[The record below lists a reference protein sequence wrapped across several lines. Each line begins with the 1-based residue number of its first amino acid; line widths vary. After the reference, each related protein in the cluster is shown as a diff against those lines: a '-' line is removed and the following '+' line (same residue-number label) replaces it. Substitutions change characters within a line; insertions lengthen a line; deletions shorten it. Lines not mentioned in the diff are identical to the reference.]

1 MNELKKLGLTALA
14 GSLVATSAYAGA
26 VDVTGGASITYK
38 SEDADEVS
46 GNPFTMGR
54 GITFSGGGEMDNGW
68 NVNMF
73 YIMDDAAFSSSG
85 ISIDMGDAG
94 TAYFDNGTA
103 STGIQSMKDKI
114 PVAGAE
120 QAYDDM
126 SGDGE
131 GLTSFPTSGTL
142 GYKTTAMGYTV
153 SVAYNK
159 NGSTTTGGAVG
170 GTAGQHES
178 SHSVAISGTVADG
191 VEAGL
196 GWADV
201 SGNGADKD
209 TTQMTTYVKYA
220 MGGATMAAQYTDLQQ
235 PAGTNDIDSLGYGIT
250 FAVNE
255 NLSVGLSRLD
265 VNYNDSSKS
274 DQSSTGLG
282 ASYTMGS
289 MSIKGTSANTD
300 SAAGASG
307 TDDKHTEI
315 VLSFAF

>member
-1 MNELKKLGLTALA
+1 MNNLKKLGLTALA
-14 GSLVATSAYAGA
+14 GSLVATSAYAGSL
-26 VDVTGGASITYK
+26 DVTGGASIKYT
-38 SEDADEVS
+38 SEDSDEVS

-94 TAYFDNGTA
+94 TAYFDNGSA

-126 SGDGE
+126 TGDGE

-142 GYKTTAMGYTV
+142 GYKTTVSGYTV
-153 SVAYNK
+153 SAAYNK
-159 NGSTTTGGAVG
+159 NGSTSTGGAVS
-170 GTAGQHES
+170 ANHES
-178 SHSVAISGTVADG
+178 STSLAVSGTVADG
-191 VEAGL
+191 LEAGL
-196 GWADV
+196 GWGNV
-201 SGNGADKD
+201 SGAGDSNR
-209 TTQMTTYVKYA
+209 QMTTYAKYSSEV
-220 MGGATMAAQYTDLQQ
+220 GATLAVQYTELEQ
-235 PAGTNDIDSLGYGIT
+235 PAGTNDISSVGYGIT
-250 FAVNE
+250 FAVND

-265 VNYNDSSKS
+265 VDYSTATKS
-274 DQSSTGLG
+274 DQESTGIG
-282 ASYTMGS
+282 ASYTAGS
-289 MSIKGTSANTD
+289 MAIKGSTSTTD
-300 SAAGASG
+300 SAAGTSG
-307 TDDKHTEI
+307 SDDKHTEI

>member
-26 VDVTGGASITYK
+26 VDVTGGASITYQ
-38 SEDADEVS
+38 SEDSDEVS

-85 ISIDMGDAG
+85 ISIDMGDSG
-94 TAYFDNGTA
+94 TMYFDNGTA
-103 STGIQSMKDKI
+103 STGVQSIKDMI

-131 GLTSFPTSGTL
+131 GLVSFPTLGTL
-142 GYKTTAMGYTV
+142 GYKTTVSDYTV

-159 NGSTTTGGAVG
+159 NGSTSTGGA
-170 GTAGQHES
+170 AASHES
-178 SHSVAISGTVADG
+178 SHSIAVTGTIADG
-191 VEAGL
+191 VSAGL
-196 GWADV
+196 GWGDV
-201 SGNGADKD
+201 SGAGADQSE
-209 TTQMTTYVKYA
+209 TQMTTYVKYA
-220 MGGATMAAQYTDLQQ
+220 MGGATMAVQYTDLDK
-235 PAGTNDIDSLGYGIT
+235 PAGTNDINSLGYGVT

-255 NLSVGLSRLD
+255 NLSIGISRLD
-265 VNYNDSSKS
+265 VDYNTTSKS
-274 DQSSTGLG
+274 DQSSTGIG

-289 MSIKGTSANTD
+289 MSIKGSTSETD
-300 SAAGASG
+300 DAAGSSG
-307 TDDKHTEI
+307 DNDKHTEI
-315 VLSFAF
+315 TLSFAF

>member
-1 MNELKKLGLTALA
+1 MNNLKKLGLTALA
-14 GSLVATSAYAGA
+14 GSLVATSAYAGTL
-26 VDVTGGASITYK
+26 DVTGGASITYQ
-38 SEDADEVS
+38 SQDSDEVT

-54 GITFSGGGEMDNGW
+54 GITFTGGGEMDNGW

-114 PVAGAE
+114 PTAGAE

-131 GLTSFPTSGTL
+131 GLSSFPTSGTL
-142 GYKTTAMGYTV
+142 GYKTTISDYTV

-159 NGSTTTGGAVG
+159 NGSTSTGGA
-170 GTAGQHES
+170 TTLQSTS
-178 SHSVAISGTVADG
+178 STSVAVSGTVSDG
-191 VEAGL
+191 LEAGL

-201 SGNGADKD
+201 SGTGANND
-209 TTQMTTYVKYA
+209 TKQMTTYAKYSSEV
-220 MGGATMAAQYTDLQQ
+220 GATVAVQYTDLQQ
-235 PAGTNDIDSLGYGIT
+235 PAGTNDIDSLGYGVT
-250 FAVNE
+250 FAVND
-255 NLSVGLSRLD
+255 NFSVGISRLD
-265 VNYNDSSKS
+265 VNYNSSAKS

-289 MSIKGTSANTD
+289 MAIKGSTANTD
-300 SAAGASG
+300 SAAGTSG
-307 TDDKHTEI
+307 ADDKHTEI

>member
-1 MNELKKLGLTALA
+1 MNNLKKLGLTALA
-14 GSLVATSAYAGA
+14 GSLVATSAYAGSL
-26 VDVTGGASITYK
+26 DVTGGASITYK
-38 SEDADEVS
+38 SEDTDEVT

-114 PVAGAE
+114 PTAGAE

-131 GLTSFPTSGTL
+131 GLSSFPTSGTL
-142 GYKTTAMGYTV
+142 GYKTTISDYTV

-159 NGSTTTGGAVG
+159 NGSTSTGGA
-170 GTAGQHES
+170 TTLQSTS
-178 SHSVAISGTVADG
+178 STSVAVSGTVSDG
-191 VEAGL
+191 LEAGL

-201 SGNGADKD
+201 SGTGANND
-209 TTQMTTYVKYA
+209 TKQMTTYAKYSSEV
-220 MGGATMAAQYTDLQQ
+220 GATVAVQYTDLQQ
-235 PAGTNDIDSLGYGIT
+235 PAGTNDIDSLGYGVT
-250 FAVNE
+250 FAVND
-255 NLSVGLSRLD
+255 NFSVGISRLD
-265 VNYNDSSKS
+265 VNYNSSAKS

-289 MSIKGTSANTD
+289 MAIKGSTANTD
-300 SAAGASG
+300 SAAGTSG
-307 TDDKHTEI
+307 ADDKHTEI

>member
-1 MNELKKLGLTALA
+1 MNNLKKLGLTALA
-14 GSLVATSAYAGA
+14 GSLVATSAYAGTL
-26 VDVTGGASITYK
+26 DVTGGASIKYV
-38 SEDADEVS
+38 SEDTDEVS

-142 GYKTTAMGYTV
+142 GYKTTFNGYTV
-153 SVAYNK
+153 SAAYNK
-159 NGSTTTGGAVG
+159 NGSTSTGGEVSG
-170 GTAGQHES
+170 SHES
-178 SHSVAISGTVADG
+178 STSVAVSGTVADG
-191 VEAGL
+191 LEAGL
-196 GWADV
+196 GWANV
-201 SGNGADKD
+201 SGAGDSNR
-209 TTQMTTYVKYA
+209 QMTTYAKYSSEI
-220 MGGATMAAQYTDLQQ
+220 GATLAVQYTELEQ
-235 PAGTNDIDSLGYGIT
+235 PAGTNDISSVGYGIT
-250 FAVNE
+250 FAVND

-265 VNYNDSSKS
+265 VDYSTATKS
-274 DQSSTGLG
+274 DQESTGIG
-282 ASYTMGS
+282 ASYTAGS
-289 MSIKGTSANTD
+289 MAIKGSTSTTD

>member
-1 MNELKKLGLTALA
+1 MNNLKKLGLTALA
-14 GSLVATSAYAGA
+14 GSLAATSAYAGSL
-26 VDVTGGASITYK
+26 DVTGGASIKYT
-38 SEDADEVS
+38 SHDNDQVT
-46 GNPFTMGR
+46 GNPWTMGR

-103 STGIQSMKDKI
+103 STGIASMKDKI

-126 SGDGE
+126 DGDGE
-131 GLTSFPTSGTL
+131 GLSSFPTSGTL
-142 GYKTTAMGYTV
+142 GYKTTISDYTV

-159 NGSTTTGGAVG
+159 NGSTSTGGA
-170 GTAGQHES
+170 TTLQSTS
-178 SHSVAISGTVADG
+178 STSVAVSGTVSDG
-191 VEAGL
+191 LEAGL

-201 SGNGADKD
+201 SGTGANND
-209 TTQMTTYVKYA
+209 TKQMTTYAKYSSEV
-220 MGGATMAAQYTDLQQ
+220 GATVAVQYTDLQQ
-235 PAGTNDIDSLGYGIT
+235 PAGTNDIDSLGYGVT
-250 FAVNE
+250 FAVND
-255 NLSVGLSRLD
+255 NFSVGISRLD
-265 VNYNDSSKS
+265 VNYNSSAKS

-289 MSIKGTSANTD
+289 MAIKGSTANTD
-300 SAAGASG
+300 SAAGTSG
-307 TDDKHTEI
+307 ADDKHTEI

>member
-26 VDVTGGASITYK
+26 VDVTGGASIKYV

-85 ISIDMGDAG
+85 ISIDMGDSG

-103 STGIQSMKDKI
+103 STGIASMKDKI

-126 SGDGE
+126 DGDGE
-131 GLTSFPTSGTL
+131 GLSSFPTSGTL
-142 GYKTTAMGYTV
+142 GYKTTVAGYTV
-153 SVAYNK
+153 SAAYNK
-159 NGSTTTGGAVG
+159 NGSTSTGGEAG
-170 GTAGQHES
+170 GTSGSHES
-178 SHSVAISGTVADG
+178 SHSIAVTGTIADG
-191 VEAGL
+191 VDAGF
-196 GWADV
+196 GWGDV
-201 SGNGADKD
+201 SGTGADKSE
-209 TTQMTTYVKYA
+209 TQMTTYVKYA
-220 MGGATMAAQYTDLQQ
+220 MGGATMAVQYTDLDK
-235 PAGTNDIDSLGYGIT
+235 PAGTNDISSLGYGVT

-255 NLSVGLSRLD
+255 NLSVGISRLD
-265 VNYNDSSKS
+265 VDYNTSSKS
-274 DQSSTGLG
+274 DQSSTGIG

-289 MSIKGTSANTD
+289 MSIKGSTAETD
-300 SAAGASG
+300 DAAGSSG
-307 TDDKHTEI
+307 SNDKHTEI
-315 VLSFAF
+315 TLSFAF

>member
-26 VDVTGGASITYK
+26 VDVTGGASIKYV

-85 ISIDMGDAG
+85 ISIDMGDSG

-103 STGIQSMKDKI
+103 STGVQSIKDMI

-131 GLTSFPTSGTL
+131 GLVGFPTSGTL
-142 GYKTTAMGYTV
+142 GYKTAVAGYTV
-153 SVAYNK
+153 SAAYNK
-159 NGSTTTGGAVG
+159 NGSTSTGGA
-170 GTAGQHES
+170 AGSHES
-178 SHSVAISGTVADG
+178 SHSIAITGTIADG
-191 VEAGL
+191 VDAGF
-196 GWADV
+196 GWGDV
-201 SGNGADKD
+201 SGAGADQSE
-209 TTQMTTYVKYA
+209 TQMTTYVKYA
-220 MGGATMAAQYTDLQQ
+220 MGGATMAVQYTDLDK
-235 PAGTNDIDSLGYGIT
+235 PAGTNDINSLGYGVT

-255 NLSVGLSRLD
+255 NLSIGISRLD
-265 VNYNDSSKS
+265 VDYNTSTKS
-274 DQSSTGLG
+274 DQSSTGIG

-289 MSIKGTSANTD
+289 MSIKGTSASTD

>member
-1 MNELKKLGLTALA
+1 MNNLKKLGLTALA
-14 GSLVATSAYAGA
+14 GSLVATSAYAGTL
-26 VDVTGGASITYK
+26 DVTGGASITYQ
-38 SEDADEVS
+38 SQDSDEVT

-54 GITFSGGGEMDNGW
+54 GITFTGAGEMDNGW

-114 PVAGAE
+114 PTAGAE

-131 GLTSFPTSGTL
+131 GLSSFPTSGTL
-142 GYKTTAMGYTV
+142 GYKTTISDYTV

-159 NGSTTTGGAVG
+159 NGSTSTGGA
-170 GTAGQHES
+170 TTLQSTS
-178 SHSVAISGTVADG
+178 STSVAVSGTVSDG
-191 VEAGL
+191 LEAGL

-201 SGNGADKD
+201 SGTGANND
-209 TTQMTTYVKYA
+209 TKQMTTYAKYSSEV
-220 MGGATMAAQYTDLQQ
+220 GATVAVQYTDLQQ
-235 PAGTNDIDSLGYGIT
+235 PAGTNDIDSLGYGVT
-250 FAVNE
+250 FAVND
-255 NLSVGLSRLD
+255 NFSVGISRLD
-265 VNYNDSSKS
+265 VNYNSSAKS

-289 MSIKGTSANTD
+289 MAIKGSTANTD
-300 SAAGASG
+300 SAAGTSG
-307 TDDKHTEI
+307 ADDKHTEI

>member
-1 MNELKKLGLTALA
+1 MNNLKKLGLTALA
-14 GSLVATSAYAGA
+14 GSLVATSAYAGTL
-26 VDVTGGASITYK
+26 DVTGGASVTYQ
-38 SEDADEVS
+38 SQDSDEVT

-54 GITFSGGGEMDNGW
+54 GITFTGGGEMDNGW

-114 PVAGAE
+114 PTAGAE

-131 GLTSFPTSGTL
+131 GLVSFPTSGTL
-142 GYKTTAMGYTV
+142 GYKTSVAGYTV
-153 SVAYNK
+153 SAAYNK
-159 NGSTTTGGAVG
+159 NGSTSTGGVVS
-170 GTAGQHES
+170 TAHES
-178 SHSVAISGTVADG
+178 STSIAVSGTVADG
-191 VEAGL
+191 LEAGI
-196 GWADV
+196 GWGNI
-201 SGNGADKD
+201 SGATETNR
-209 TTQMTTYVKYA
+209 QMTTYAKYSSEV
-220 MGGATMAAQYTDLQQ
+220 GATIAVQYTELAQV
-235 PAGTNDIDSLGYGIT
+235 AGTNDIDSLGYGVT
-250 FAVNE
+250 FAVND
-255 NLSVGLSRLD
+255 NLSVGLSKLD
-265 VNYNDSSKS
+265 VGYNTATKS
-274 DQSSTGLG
+274 DQESTGIG

-289 MSIKGTSANTD
+289 MAIKGSTSTTD
-300 SAAGASG
+300 SALGASG

>member
-1 MNELKKLGLTALA
+1 MNNLKKLGLTALA
-14 GSLVATSAYAGA
+14 GSLVATSAYAGTL
-26 VDVTGGASITYK
+26 DVTGGASIKYV
-38 SEDADEVS
+38 SEDTDEVS

-142 GYKTTAMGYTV
+142 GYKTTVSGYTV
-153 SVAYNK
+153 SAAYNK
-159 NGSTTTGGAVG
+159 NGSTSTGGAVS
-170 GTAGQHES
+170 TNHES
-178 SHSVAISGTVADG
+178 STSLAVSGTVADG
-191 VEAGL
+191 LEAGL
-196 GWADV
+196 GWGNV
-201 SGNGADKD
+201 SGAGDSNR
-209 TTQMTTYVKYA
+209 QMTTYAKYSSEV
-220 MGGATMAAQYTDLQQ
+220 GATLAVQYTELEQ
-235 PAGTNDIDSLGYGIT
+235 PAGTNDISSVGYGIT
-250 FAVNE
+250 FAVND

-265 VNYNDSSKS
+265 VDYNTATKS
-274 DQSSTGLG
+274 DQESTGIG
-282 ASYTMGS
+282 ASYTAGS
-289 MSIKGTSANTD
+289 MAIKGSTSTTD
-300 SAAGASG
+300 SAAGTSG
-307 TDDKHTEI
+307 SDDKHTEI

>member
-1 MNELKKLGLTALA
+1 MNNLKKLGLTALA
-14 GSLVATSAYAGA
+14 GSLVATSAYAGTL
-26 VDVTGGASITYK
+26 DVTGGASIKYV
-38 SEDADEVS
+38 SEDTDEVS

-142 GYKTTAMGYTV
+142 GYKTTVSGYTV
-153 SVAYNK
+153 SAAYNK
-159 NGSTTTGGAVG
+159 NGSTSTGGAVS
-170 GTAGQHES
+170 ANHES
-178 SHSVAISGTVADG
+178 STSLAVSGTVADG
-191 VEAGL
+191 LEAGL
-196 GWADV
+196 GWGNV
-201 SGNGADKD
+201 SGAGDSNR
-209 TTQMTTYVKYA
+209 QMTTYAKYSSEV
-220 MGGATMAAQYTDLQQ
+220 GATLAVQYTELEQ
-235 PAGTNDIDSLGYGIT
+235 PAGTNDISSVGYGIT
-250 FAVNE
+250 FAVND

-265 VNYNDSSKS
+265 VDYSTATKS
-274 DQSSTGLG
+274 DQESTGIG
-282 ASYTMGS
+282 ASYTAGS
-289 MSIKGTSANTD
+289 MAIKGSTSTTD
-300 SAAGASG
+300 SAAGTSG
-307 TDDKHTEI
+307 SDDKHTEI

>member
-1 MNELKKLGLTALA
+1 MNNLKKLGLTALA
-14 GSLVATSAYAGA
+14 GSLVATSAYAGTL
-26 VDVTGGASITYK
+26 DVTGGASVTYQ
-38 SEDADEVS
+38 SQDSDEVT

-54 GITFSGGGEMDNGW
+54 GITFTGGGEMDNGW

-114 PVAGAE
+114 PTAGAE

-131 GLTSFPTSGTL
+131 GLSSFPTSGTL
-142 GYKTTAMGYTV
+142 GYKTTISDYTV

-159 NGSTTTGGAVG
+159 NGSTSTGGA
-170 GTAGQHES
+170 TTLQSTS
-178 SHSVAISGTVADG
+178 STSVAVSGTVSDG
-191 VEAGL
+191 LEAGL

-201 SGNGADKD
+201 SGTGANND
-209 TTQMTTYVKYA
+209 TKQMTTYAKYSSEV
-220 MGGATMAAQYTDLQQ
+220 GATVAVQYTDLQQ
-235 PAGTNDIDSLGYGIT
+235 PAGTNDIDSLGYGVT
-250 FAVNE
+250 FAVND
-255 NLSVGLSRLD
+255 NFSVGISRLD
-265 VNYNDSSKS
+265 VNYNSSAKS

-289 MSIKGTSANTD
+289 MAIKGSTANTD
-300 SAAGASG
+300 SAAGTSG
-307 TDDKHTEI
+307 ADDKHTEI

>member
-1 MNELKKLGLTALA
+1 MNNLKKLGLTALA
-14 GSLVATSAYAGA
+14 GSLVATSAYAGTL
-26 VDVTGGASITYK
+26 DVTGGASIKYV
-38 SEDADEVS
+38 SEDTDEVS

-126 SGDGE
+126 TGDGE

-142 GYKTTAMGYTV
+142 GYKTTFAGYNV
-153 SVAYNK
+153 SAAYNK
-159 NGSTTTGGAVG
+159 GNTSTGGEI
-170 GTAGQHES
+170 TASHES
-178 SHSVAISGTVADG
+178 STSLAVSGTVADG
-191 VEAGL
+191 LEAGL
-196 GWADV
+196 GWGNV
-201 SGNGADKD
+201 SGAGDSNR
-209 TTQMTTYVKYA
+209 QMTTYAKYSSEV
-220 MGGATMAAQYTDLQQ
+220 GATLAVQYTELEQ
-235 PAGTNDIDSLGYGIT
+235 PAGTNDISSVGYGIT
-250 FAVNE
+250 FAVND

-265 VNYNDSSKS
+265 VDYSTATKS
-274 DQSSTGLG
+274 DQESTGIG
-282 ASYTMGS
+282 ASYTAGS
-289 MSIKGTSANTD
+289 MAIKGSTSTTD
-300 SAAGASG
+300 SAAGTSG
-307 TDDKHTEI
+307 SDDKHTEI